1 MTRSDG
7 RAPRWIAAALVIA
20 GLAAATAVRADP
32 VDDHVAR
39 GRELYDRGDFAHAR
53 DELLAAYQLEPRPE
67 LLFALGQ
74 VELNLGRFAQ
84 AIDYYQRFIATNPA
98 ADQIALAQQAIGAAR
113 ARLAEQPAAPPP
125 PPPRPAAPPRP
136 PPPPQPRWDNADT
149 GLVALGGAIMA
160 LGGGLAFY
168 GHHRAGD
175 HSGTLSQYNDRLSS
189 ATLDVWGGAGCLVAG
204 AAVLGGGLVR
214 WRLHLVDVEV
224 QPLAAPHAAGVTWVQ
239 RW

>member
-1 MTRSDG
+1 MIRSDG
-7 RAPRWIAAALVIA
+7 RAPRWLAAALVIA
-20 GLAAATAVRADP
+20 GLAAAIPVRADP

-39 GRELYDRGDFAHAR
+39 GRQLYDQGEFRQAR

-84 AIDYYQRFIATNPA
+84 AIDYYQRFIATSPA

-113 ARLAEQPAAPPP
+113 ARLAERPAALPPP
-125 PPPRPAAPPRP
+125 FPKPAAPPRP
-136 PPPPQPRWDNADT
+136 PPQPRWDDADT
-149 GLVALGGAIMA
+149 GLVALGGAIMV
-160 LGGGLAFY
+160 LGGGLVYY

-175 HSGTLSQYNDRLSS
+175 HSGTLSQYDDRLSS

-204 AAVLGGGLVR
+204 AAVLGSGLVR
-214 WRLHLVDVEV
+214 WRLHLVDAEL
-224 QPLAAPHAAGVTWVQ
+224 QPLAAPRAAGVTWVQ

>member
-1 MTRSDG
+1 MIRSDD
-7 RAPRWIAAALVIA
+7 RTPRWLACALVIA
-20 GLAAATAVRADP
+20 GLAVTTAAHADP
-32 VDDHVAR
+32 ADDHVAR
-39 GRELYDRGDFAHAR
+39 GRQLYDRGDFAHAR

-113 ARLAEQPAAPPP
+113 DRLAEKPAPLTPPP
-125 PPPRPAAPPRP
+125 KPAAPPRP
-136 PPPPQPRWDNADT
+136 PPQPRWDSADT
-149 GLVALGGAIMA
+149 GLTVLGGAIMVI
-160 LGGGLAFY
+160 GGGLMFY
-168 GHHRAGD
+168 GHHSAGD

-189 ATLDVWGGAGCLVAG
+189 ATLDVWGGAAGLVAG

-214 WRLHLVDVEV
+214 WRLHLVDAEV
-224 QPLAAPHAAGVTWVQ
+224 QPLAAPRATGVTWVQ

>member
-1 MTRSDG
+1 MIRSDG
-7 RAPRWIAAALVIA
+7 RAPRRIATALVIA
-20 GLAAATAVRADP
+20 GLAVATAARADP
-32 VDDHVAR
+32 VDDRVAR
-39 GRELYDRGDFAHAR
+39 GRQLYDQGDFTHAR

-113 ARLAEQPAAPPP
+113 ARLVEKPT
-125 PPPRPAAPPRP
+125 APPRP
-136 PPPPQPRWDNADT
+136 PPPAPPRPPPQPRWDDADT
-149 GLVALGGAIMA
+149 GLAVLGGAIMV
-160 LGGGLAFY
+160 LGGGLVIY

-189 ATLDVWGGAGCLVAG
+189 AALDEWGGAGCLMAG
-204 AAVLGGGLVR
+204 AAVLGSGLVR
-214 WRLHLVDVEV
+214 WRLHLVDAEV
-224 QPLAAPHAAGVTWVQ
+224 QPIAAPRTAGVTWVQ

>member
-1 MTRSDG
+1 MTRAGD
-7 RAPRWIAAALVIA
+7 RAPRRIATALVIA
-20 GLAAATAVRADP
+20 GLAVTTAARADP

-39 GRELYDRGDFAHAR
+39 GRQLYDQGDFPHAR
-53 DELLAAYQLEPRPE
+53 DELVAAYQLEPRPE

-74 VELNLGRFAQ
+74 VELQLGRFAQ
-84 AIDYYQRFIATNPA
+84 AIDDYQRFIATNPA

-113 ARLAEQPAAPPP
+113 ARLAEKPAAPPR

-136 PPPPQPRWDNADT
+136 PPQPRWDDADT
-149 GLVALGGAIMA
+149 GLVMLGGAIMV
-160 LGGGLAFY
+160 LGGGLIDY

-189 ATLDVWGGAGCLVAG
+189 ATLAEWSGAGCLAAG
-204 AAVLGGGLVR
+204 AAVLGGGLLR
-214 WRLHLVDVEV
+214 WRLHLVDAEV
-224 QPLAAPHAAGVTWVQ
+224 QPLAAPRAAGVTWVQ

>member
-1 MTRSDG
+1 MTRADRG
-7 RAPRWIAAALVIA
+7 APRRIATALVIA
-20 GLAAATAVRADP
+20 GLAAATAARADP

-39 GRELYDRGDFAHAR
+39 GRRLYDQGDFVHAR
-53 DELLAAYQLEPRPE
+53 DELLAAYQLQPRPE

-113 ARLAEQPAAPPP
+113 ARLAEKPAAPLPPP
-125 PPPRPAAPPRP
+125 PPTPPR
-136 PPPPQPRWDNADT
+136 PPPQPRWDDADT
-149 GLVALGGAIMA
+149 GLAVLGGAIMLA
-160 LGGGLAFY
+160 GTGLVIY

-175 HSGTLSQYNDRLSS
+175 RSGTLSQYNDRLSS
-189 ATLDVWGGAGCLVAG
+189 AALTEWAGAGCLVAG
-204 AAVLGGGLVR
+204 AAVLGGGLLR
-214 WRLHLVDVEV
+214 WRLHLVDAEV
-224 QPLAAPHAAGVTWVQ
+224 QPIAAPRTAGVTWVQ

>member
-1 MTRSDG
+1 MIG
-7 RAPRWIAAALVIA
+7 AGHRAPRRIATALVIA
-20 GLAAATAVRADP
+20 GFAVATAARADP

-39 GRELYDRGDFAHAR
+39 GRRLYDQGDFPHAR

-113 ARLAEQPAAPPP
+113 ARLAEKPAAPPRL
-125 PPPRPAAPPRP
+125 PPRPPAPPRP
-136 PPPPQPRWDNADT
+136 PPEPRWDATDT
-149 GLVALGGAIMA
+149 GLVMLGGAIMA
-160 LGGGLAFY
+160 LGSGLVVY
-168 GHHRAGD
+168 GHRRAGD

-189 ATLDVWGGAGCLVAG
+189 AALAEWGGAGCLAMG
-204 AAVLGGGLVR
+204 AVVLAGGLVR
-214 WRLHLVDVEV
+214 WRVHLVDAEV
-224 QPLAAPHAAGVTWVQ
+224 QPLAAPRAAGVTWVQ

>member
-1 MTRSDG
+1 MIRSDG
-7 RAPRWIAAALVIA
+7 RAPRWIATALVIA

-39 GRELYDRGDFAHAR
+39 GRRLYDQGDFLHAR

-84 AIDYYQRFIATNPA
+84 AIDYYQRFIATSPA

-113 ARLAEQPAAPPP
+113 DRLAEKPTAPPLP
-125 PPPRPAAPPRP
+125 PPKPAAPPRP
-136 PPPPQPRWDNADT
+136 PPQPRWDDVDT
-149 GLVALGGAIMA
+149 GLTALGGAIVI
-160 LGGGLAFY
+160 LGGGLVFY

-175 HSGTLSQYNDRLSS
+175 HSGRLSQYNDRLSS
-189 ATLDVWGGAGCLVAG
+189 AALEEWGGASCLVVG
-204 AAVLGGGLVR
+204 AAVLGSGLVR
-214 WRLHLVDVEV
+214 WRLHLVDAEI
-224 QPLAAPHAAGVTWVQ
+224 QPLAAPRAAGVTWVQ

>member
-1 MTRSDG
+1 
-7 RAPRWIAAALVIA
+7 
-20 GLAAATAVRADP
+20 VRADP

-39 GRELYDRGDFAHAR
+39 GRQLYDQGDFTHAR
-53 DELLAAYQLEPRPE
+53 DELLTAYQLEPRPE

-74 VELNLGRFAQ
+74 VELQLGRFAQ

-113 ARLAEQPAAPPP
+113 ARLAEKPAAPPPP

-136 PPPPQPRWDNADT
+136 PPQPRGDDADT
-149 GLVALGGAIMA
+149 GLGALGGAIMV
-160 LGGGLAFY
+160 LGGGLMFY
-168 GHHRAGD
+168 GYHRAGD

-214 WRLHLVDVEV
+214 WRLHLVDAEV